1 MKFSSFGFNVSEY
14 VYIYQSLATS
24 IICIPLN
31 SLNILTSPSM
41 CKQEDYFSKKLIY
54 MHNRKIY
61 ISIFQCHASTGRP
74 KPCKSFGT
82 RDNGGSRLWAEP
94 RVASRGPPSQ
104 KHTVKK
110 KKSFLN
116 VARKHFYP
124 PLKFGIMSACW
135 YLVVEEEEKKKQS
148 WRRRS
153 QLLKCALSKERCL
166 SRSALVGLI
175 WSRDEASLPLQR
187 RDGQTT
193 TPSSDCRWHFALQI
207 VTQVVGC
214 KINSLNQELNH
225 GPVLTAAKKQKQVIY
240 I

>member
-61 ISIFQCHASTGRP
+61 RFIFQCHASTGRP

-82 RDNGGSRLWAEP
+82 RDNRGSPLWAEP

-104 KHTVKK
+104 NTLCKK
-110 KKSFLN
+110 KKKKGFLN

-153 QLLKCALSKERCL
+153 QLLKCALSTERCWSVWVALPWWGWSEAETRLLFLFKEETAKQTVGGTLHCRL
-166 SRSALVGLI
+166 SRRLLDAK
-175 WSRDEASLPLQR
+175 
-187 RDGQTT
+187 
-193 TPSSDCRWHFALQI
+193 QI
-207 VTQVVGC
+207 
-214 KINSLNQELNH
+214 
-225 GPVLTAAKKQKQVIY
+225 P
-240 I
+240 